1 MRSSQGGGGSSET
14 GHRIRVVVRLRP
26 TAATKT
32 IHVDQAACTLTIPNS
47 RGEALMSSS
56 AQETRSV
63 VDHTAEG
70 LRFGVDRIYE
80 SSATQSDVFEHE
92 AAPLV
97 SGALEGV
104 TGTLLAYGQ
113 TGAGKTYTVLG
124 KGGTTS
130 GAAYDD
136 RGLVPRSISR
146 LYELAAKRRRSGSS
160 VEIRWSCIE
169 VYNETLID
177 LLKPGSREGEG
188 DFVSPFSREALRRSL
203 SRLQGCPHPQETC
216 DSSFWTSDELSSRS
230 RRVDTE
236 LL

>member
-92 AAPLV
+92 AAPL
-97 SGALEGV
+97 SCKRYSSTQCCKEASLLLDGAVQRAWMSRAAVGCLE
-104 TGTLLAYGQ
+104 
-113 TGAGKTYTVLG
+113 
-124 KGGTTS
+124 
-130 GAAYDD
+130 
-136 RGLVPRSISR
+136 
-146 LYELAAKRRRSGSS
+146 
-160 VEIRWSCIE
+160 
-169 VYNETLID
+169 
-177 LLKPGSREGEG
+177 
-188 DFVSPFSREALRRSL
+188 
-203 SRLQGCPHPQETC
+203 
-216 DSSFWTSDELSSRS
+216 
-230 RRVDTE
+230 RRVSSANEHEATRPSRKRYSSTQCCKGTRSQLDGAV
-236 LL
+236 